1 MESNGIELRE
11 RLAFYKLCGK
21 RDHDLV
27 NGYSTMTLR
36 DFIRICFILHSLDF
50 LAFESELFDEYYGNF
65 QEEYEAYLT
74 EETDPG
80 DLASEGDRWLL
91 DFLLQ
96 IEDGEMAAATAK
108 KFEIGEVEAK

>member
-1 MESNGIELRE
+1 MESKGIELRE

-27 NGYSTMTLR
+27 SGSSEMTPQ

-50 LAFESELFDEYYGNF
+50 LAFEKEFFDEFYGHF

-74 EETDPG
+74 EEANLD
-80 DLASEGDRWLL
+80 DLASEGDRWLME
-91 DFLLQ
+91 FLRR
-96 IEDGEMAAATAK
+96 IEDEEMAAVTAE
-108 KFEIGEVEAK
+108 KFEIAEW